1 MRDNAGIIP
10 KPRDFHSRIAI
21 DFSGDSWYNTAM
33 KNSATKKQ
41 TLCAFAI
48 ILATALCALLC
59 GCGNKIT
66 LDTQFD
72 NIDKLTAEGID
83 GAIVDRAAIEDI
95 LSPFVG
101 LTVTQTDDRAKDT
114 RTPVLTGYTN
124 DIKYLEIVVDQQG
137 RAYVVIYDTDGEY
150 KEYCSRRNAVDRA
163 ALIETIKKY
172 NAQ

>member
-21 DFSGDSWYNTAM
+21 DFSGESWYNTAM

-48 ILATALCALLC
+48 ILSTVLCALLC

-66 LDTQFD
+66 LGTQCD

-114 RTPVLTGYTN
+114 RTPVLIGYAN
-124 DIKYLEIVVDQQG
+124 DIKYLEIIVDKQG
-137 RAYVVIYDTDGEY
+137 RVYVVIYDTDGEY
-150 KEYCSRRNAVDRA
+150 AEYCSRPNAVDRA